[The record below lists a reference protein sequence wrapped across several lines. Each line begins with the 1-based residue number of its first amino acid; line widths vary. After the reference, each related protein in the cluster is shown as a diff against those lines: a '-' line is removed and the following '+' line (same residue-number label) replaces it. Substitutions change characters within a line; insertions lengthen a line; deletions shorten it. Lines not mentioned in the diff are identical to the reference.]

1 MIAVDMQKITI
12 INYDRLKKDDLLFLK
27 AIEEIKSL
35 NIHNSQ
41 INLTNSPFK
50 S

>member
-1 MIAVDMQKITI
+1 MIAVDMQKIKI

-35 NIHNSQ
+35 GIHNSQ
-41 INLTNSPFK
+41 INLTNSSFK